1 MFVQINEKPNSIS
14 DMKKLFSLSI
24 LIPLAMICSCQ
35 KQDATAEQQLA
46 QRKVELDAREK
57 ALDEREKALSE
68 REKLVAR
75 APLPSDLQ
83 LRGLKRDNSAKVPP
97 SSLPPG
103 LPPDNPELKAQRE
116 KRIQDRVALRQRRLE
131 AIQKMRTLGAEAS
144 PGAEASAPPAEA
156 SSPTPSPAPQQ

>member
-1 MFVQINEKPNSIS
+1 
-14 DMKKLFSLSI
+14 MKKLFSLSI